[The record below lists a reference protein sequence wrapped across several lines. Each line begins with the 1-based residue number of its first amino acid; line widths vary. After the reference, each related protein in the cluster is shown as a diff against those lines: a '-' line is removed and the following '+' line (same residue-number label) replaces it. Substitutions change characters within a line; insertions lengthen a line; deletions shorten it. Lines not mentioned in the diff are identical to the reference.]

1 MIAKGYIFSRSFMG
15 ERVPQSVQ
23 NLVLRNYC
31 TNNNLSF
38 ELSSTE
44 YSMEN
49 SYYVL
54 NKLVEEKKYKSII
67 FYSLFQLPENNKKR
81 LNILKKLILKKKKL
95 FFAIEDLTVSRISE
109 IKKIEDIWYIKKISK
124 KCLPTHELKNRIN
137 D

>member
-31 TNNNLSF
+31 ANNQIRF

-44 YSMEN
+44 YSMEK

-54 NKLVEEKKYKSII
+54 NKLIEEKKYKNII
-67 FYSLFQLPENNKKR
+67 FYSLFQLPENNKERLKIIKR
-81 LNILKKLILKKKKL
+81 FITRRKKI
-95 FFAIEDLTVSRISE
+95 FFAIEDVVISKMSDIQNVE
-109 IKKIEDIWYIKKISK
+109 NIWYIKKISK
-124 KCLPTHELKNRIN
+124 MCLSTNELRT
-137 D
+137 

>member
-1 MIAKGYIFSRSFMG
+1 MKVKGYIFSRPFMG

-31 TNNNLSF
+31 LNNNLIF

-54 NKLVEEKKYKSII
+54 NKLIDDKKYKKII
-67 FYSLFQLPENNKKR
+67 FYSMFQLPDNNEKR
-81 LNILKKLILKKKKL
+81 LKTLKKIIEKKKSIYFALEDQILKNTSN
-95 FFAIEDLTVSRISE
+95 IEEIE
-109 IKKIEDIWYIKKISK
+109 NIWFIKKVSKHCAKSQEVKI
-124 KCLPTHELKNRIN
+124 H
-137 D
+137 

>member
-49 SYYVL
+49 SFYVL
-54 NKLVEEKKYKSII
+54 NKLVNEKKYKGII
-67 FYSLFQLPENNKKR
+67 FYSLFQLPENNKRR
-81 LNILKKLILKKKKL
+81 LDILKKLIFKKKKL
-95 FFAIEDLTVSRISE
+95 FFAIEDITINKISD
-109 IKKIEDIWYIKKISK
+109 IKKIEDIWFIKKISK
-124 KCLPTHELKNRIN
+124 KCLLTHELKNKI
-137 D
+137 

>member
-31 TNNNLSF
+31 TNNNIEF

-54 NKLVEEKKYKSII
+54 NKLTEEKKYKNIV
-67 FYSLFQLPENNKKR
+67 FYSLFQLPRDNEKRLKIIKRLIKKR
-81 LNILKKLILKKKKL
+81 KKL
-95 FFAIEDLTVSRISE
+95 FFAIENIEVKKNSD
-109 IKKIEDIWYIKKISK
+109 IKKIENIWYIKKISK
-124 KCLPTHELKNRIN
+124 KCLSTEELKI
-137 D
+137 

>member
-1 MIAKGYIFSRSFMG
+1 MG

-49 SYYVL
+49 SFYVL
-54 NKLVEEKKYKSII
+54 NKLVNEKKYKGII
-67 FYSLFQLPENNKKR
+67 FYSLFQLPENNKRR
-81 LNILKKLILKKKKL
+81 LDILKKLIFKKKKL
-95 FFAIEDLTVSRISE
+95 FFAIEDITINKMSD
-109 IKKIEDIWYIKKISK
+109 IKKIEDIWFIKKISK
-124 KCLPTHELKNRIN
+124 NCLLTHELKNKI
-137 D
+137 

>member
-49 SYYVL
+49 SFYVL
-54 NKLVEEKKYKSII
+54 NKLVNEKKYRGII

-81 LNILKKLILKKKKL
+81 LDILKKLIFKKKKL
-95 FFAIEDLTVSRISE
+95 FFAIEDITINKMSD
-109 IKKIEDIWYIKKISK
+109 IKKIEDIWFIKK
-124 KCLPTHELKNRIN
+124 NF
-137 D
+137 

>member
-1 MIAKGYIFSRSFMG
+1 MKVKGYIFSRVFMG

-31 TNNNLSF
+31 LNNNLIF

-54 NKLVEEKKYKSII
+54 NKLIDDKKYKKII
-67 FYSLFQLPENNKKR
+67 FYSMFQLPDNNEKR
-81 LNILKKLILKKKKL
+81 LKTLKKIIEKKKSIY
-95 FFAIEDLTVSRISE
+95 FALEDQTFKNTSNIEEIE
-109 IKKIEDIWYIKKISK
+109 NIWFIKKVSK
-124 KCLPTHELKNRIN
+124 YCATSQEVKLH
-137 D
+137 

>member
-31 TNNNLSF
+31 INNRIKF

-54 NKLVEEKKYKSII
+54 NKLIKEKKYKNII
-67 FYSLFQLPENNKKR
+67 FYSLFQLPKNNQER
-81 LNILKKLILKKKKL
+81 LQIIKQFINRKKK
-95 FFAIEDLTVSRISE
+95 
-109 IKKIEDIWYIKKISK
+109 
-124 KCLPTHELKNRIN
+124 
-137 D
+137 

>member
-1 MIAKGYIFSRSFMG
+1 MG

-49 SYYVL
+49 SFYVL
-54 NKLVEEKKYKSII
+54 NKLVNEKKYRGII

-81 LNILKKLILKKKKL
+81 LDILKKLIFKKKKL
-95 FFAIEDLTVSRISE
+95 FFAIEDITINKMSD
-109 IKKIEDIWYIKKISK
+109 IKKIEDIWFIKKISK
-124 KCLPTHELKNRIN
+124 NCLLTHELKNKI
-137 D
+137 

>member
-1 MIAKGYIFSRSFMG
+1 MKVKGYIFSRVFMG

-31 TNNNLSF
+31 LNNNLIF

-54 NKLVEEKKYKSII
+54 NKLIDDKKYKKII
-67 FYSLFQLPENNKKR
+67 FYSMFQLPDNNEKR
-81 LNILKKLILKKKKL
+81 LKTLKKIIEKKKSIY
-95 FFAIEDLTVSRISE
+95 FALEDQIFKNTSNIEEIE
-109 IKKIEDIWYIKKISK
+109 NIWFIKKVSKHCAKSQEVKI
-124 KCLPTHELKNRIN
+124 H
-137 D
+137 

>member
-1 MIAKGYIFSRSFMG
+1 MG

-31 TNNNLSF
+31 LNNNLIF

-54 NKLVEEKKYKSII
+54 NKLIDDKKYKKII
-67 FYSLFQLPENNKKR
+67 FYSMFQLPNNNEKR
-81 LNILKKLILKKKKL
+81 LKTLKKIIEKKKSIYFALEDQILKNTSN
-95 FFAIEDLTVSRISE
+95 IEEIE
-109 IKKIEDIWYIKKISK
+109 NIWFIKKVSK
-124 KCLPTHELKNRIN
+124 HCAKSQEVKLN
-137 D
+137 

>member
-31 TNNNLSF
+31 TNNNIEF

-54 NKLVEEKKYKSII
+54 NKLTEEKKYKNIV
-67 FYSLFQLPENNKKR
+67 FYSLFQLPADNEKR
-81 LNILKKLILKKKKL
+81 LKIIKKLIKKRKKL
-95 FFAIEDLTVSRISE
+95 FFAIEDIKVKKNSD
-109 IKKIEDIWYIKKISK
+109 IKKIENIWHIKKISK
-124 KCLPTHELKNRIN
+124 KCLSTEELKI
-137 D
+137 

>member
-1 MIAKGYIFSRSFMG
+1 MIAKGYIFSRGFMG

-31 TNNNLSF
+31 INNNIEF

-54 NKLVEEKKYKSII
+54 NKLTEEKKYKNIV
-67 FYSLFQLPENNKKR
+67 FYSLFQLPADNEKR
-81 LNILKKLILKKKKL
+81 LKIIKKLIKKRKKL
-95 FFAIEDLTVSRISE
+95 FFAIEDIKVKKNSD
-109 IKKIEDIWYIKKISK
+109 IKKIENIWHIKKISK
-124 KCLPTHELKNRIN
+124 KCLSTEELKI
-137 D
+137 

>member
-31 TNNNLSF
+31 INNNIEF

-54 NKLVEEKKYKSII
+54 NKLTEEKKYKNIV
-67 FYSLFQLPENNKKR
+67 FYSLFQLPRDNEKRLKIIKRLIKKR
-81 LNILKKLILKKKKL
+81 KKL
-95 FFAIEDLTVSRISE
+95 FFAIENIEVKKNSD
-109 IKKIEDIWYIKKISK
+109 IKKIENIWYIKKISK
-124 KCLPTHELKNRIN
+124 KCLSTEELKI
-137 D
+137 

>member
-1 MIAKGYIFSRSFMG
+1 MG

-31 TNNNLSF
+31 INNNIEF

-54 NKLVEEKKYKSII
+54 NKLTEEKKCKNIV
-67 FYSLFQLPENNKKR
+67 FYSLFQLPRDNEKRLKIIKRLIKKR
-81 LNILKKLILKKKKL
+81 KKL
-95 FFAIEDLTVSRISE
+95 FFAIENIEVKKNSD
-109 IKKIEDIWYIKKISK
+109 IKKIENIWYIKKISK
-124 KCLPTHELKNRIN
+124 KCLSTEELKI
-137 D
+137 

>member
-15 ERVPQSVQ
+15 EGVPQSVQ

-31 TNNNLSF
+31 INNQIKF

-54 NKLVEEKKYKSII
+54 NKLIKEKKYKNII
-67 FYSLFQLPENNKKR
+67 FYSLFQLPKNNQER
-81 LNILKKLILKKKKL
+81 LQIIKQFINRKKKL
-95 FFAIEDLTVSRISE
+95 FFAIEDLEMSKNSDIQD
-109 IKKIEDIWYIKKISK
+109 IENIWYIKKISK
-124 KCLPTHELKNRIN
+124 MCLSTNEIRR
-137 D
+137 

>member
-31 TNNNLSF
+31 INNNIEF

-54 NKLVEEKKYKSII
+54 NKLTEEKKYKNIV
-67 FYSLFQLPENNKKR
+67 FYSLFQLPTDNEKR
-81 LNILKKLILKKKKL
+81 LKIIKKLIKKRKKL
-95 FFAIEDLTVSRISE
+95 FFAIEDIVVKKNSD

-124 KCLPTHELKNRIN
+124 KCLSTEELRI
-137 D
+137 

>member
-31 TNNNLSF
+31 INNNIEF

-54 NKLVEEKKYKSII
+54 NKLTEEKKYKNIV
-67 FYSLFQLPENNKKR
+67 FYSLFQLPTDNEKR
-81 LNILKKLILKKKKL
+81 LKIIKKLIKKRKKL
-95 FFAIEDLTVSRISE
+95 FFAIEDIKVKKNSD
-109 IKKIEDIWYIKKISK
+109 IKKIENIWHIKKISK
-124 KCLPTHELKNRIN
+124 KCLSTEELKI
-137 D
+137 

>member
-31 TNNNLSF
+31 INNNIEF

-44 YSMEN
+44 YYMEN

-54 NKLVEEKKYKSII
+54 NKLTEEKKYKNIV
-67 FYSLFQLPENNKKR
+67 FYSLFQLPTDNEKR
-81 LNILKKLILKKKKL
+81 LKIIKKLIKKRKKL
-95 FFAIEDLTVSRISE
+95 FFAIED
-109 IKKIEDIWYIKKISK
+109 IKVKKK
-124 KCLPTHELKNRIN
+124 LRYKKNREYLAHKKN
-137 D
+137 L

>member
-31 TNNNLSF
+31 INNQIKF

-54 NKLVEEKKYKSII
+54 NKLIKEKKYKNII
-67 FYSLFQLPENNKKR
+67 FYSLFQLPKNNQER
-81 LNILKKLILKKKKL
+81 LQIIKQFINRKKKL
-95 FFAIEDLTVSRISE
+95 FFAIEDLEMSKNSDIQD
-109 IKKIEDIWYIKKISK
+109 IENIWYIKKISK
-124 KCLPTHELKNRIN
+124 MCLSTNEIRR
-137 D
+137 

>member
-49 SYYVL
+49 SFYVL
-54 NKLVEEKKYKSII
+54 NKLVNEKKYRGII

-81 LNILKKLILKKKKL
+81 LDILKKLIFKKKKL
-95 FFAIEDLTVSRISE
+95 FFAIEDITINKMSD
-109 IKKIEDIWYIKKISK
+109 IKKIEDIWFIKKISK
-124 KCLPTHELKNRIN
+124 NCLLTHELKNKI
-137 D
+137 